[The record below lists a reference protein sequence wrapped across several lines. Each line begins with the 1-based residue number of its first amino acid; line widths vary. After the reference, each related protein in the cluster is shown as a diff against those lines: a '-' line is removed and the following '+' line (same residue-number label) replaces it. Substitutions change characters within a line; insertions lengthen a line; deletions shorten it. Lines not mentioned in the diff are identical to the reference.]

1 MEQDYNN
8 NGLKNLNPSY
18 FWQNVLIKQEK
29 SLPTFLI
36 KSNDNI
42 AEILDIVKPFTKRNK
57 VIIELRNTEVNIGYI
72 LGVTYRLEGQIEGNQ
87 RDKSWANIDYLMDFT
102 DNLEDMLK
110 AGLSGVRI
118 LGSVQELKDNLE
130 NSKVLESVDRVTN
143 FEATKAVLD
152 KLLKV

>member
-1 MEQDYNN
+1 MEQDYDE

-42 AEILDIVKPFTKRNK
+42 DEILDIIKPFIKRNK
-57 VIIELRNTEVNIGYI
+57 VIIELRNTEINIGYI
-72 LGVTYRLEGQIEGNQ
+72 FGVTYRLEGQIEGNQ
-87 RDKSWANIDYLMDFT
+87 RDKSWAGIDYLMDFT
-102 DNLEDMLK
+102 QNTEDMFK

-118 LGSVQELKDNLE
+118 LGSMEELKDNLE
-130 NSKVLESVDRVTN
+130 NSKVLESIDRVTN
-143 FEATKAVLD
+143 FEAIKAVLD
-152 KLLKV
+152 KVFKV

>member
-8 NGLKNLNPSY
+8 NGLKNLNPNY

-42 AEILDIVKPFTKRNK
+42 DEILNIIKPFTKRNK

-72 LGVTYRLEGQIEGNQ
+72 FGVTYRLEGQIEGNQ

-102 DNLEDMLK
+102 DNLEDKLK
-110 AGLSGVRI
+110 AGLSGVKLLTNTRD
-118 LGSVQELKDNLE
+118 LREHLE
-130 NSKVLESVDRVTN
+130 NSKVLKSVDRVNN

-152 KLLKV
+152 NLLKV